1 MIRCKPLIRQLRC
14 HLLPQEE
21 GKSLELD
28 NIEREV
34 SLRPAGEGSG
44 MRACRAVPRDSEVK
58 R

>member
-1 MIRCKPLIRQLRC
+1 MIRCKPPIRQLRC
-14 HLLPQEE
+14 HLLPQGE
-21 GKSLELD
+21 GKSFELD

-34 SLRPAGEGSG
+34 SFLLAGEGSG

>member
-14 HLLPQEE
+14 YLPQGE

-34 SLRPAGEGSG
+34 SFLPAGEGSE